1 MLYRL
6 LQPLLTFVFPG
17 GLLFLAAL
25 GFLRPQGLPVW
36 CQGPVAALPYLA
48 LTFGLVFGWYFAS
61 TRMLLS
67 LLSLTFASQALA
79 TWPLE
84 NNHASVS
91 HTIFAAAISTL
102 SNGVTT
108 VPAVDTLSN
117 DIVPE
122 IGITGTPVIDRNT
135 GTLYVIAKT
144 KEIRQGAEHYVHKL
158 HALDITTGAEKFGG
172 PAIIADTILQVTATM
187 SM

>member
-91 HTIFAAAISTL
+91 HTIFAAATFLLPLNFLAFSILKEEAIGSLRGAVRVLLFLLQPFVVLWLCDPTNQDMALALQTDYLPDWSGSWTRFLKQPCWCL
-102 SNGVTT
+102 SF
-108 VPAVDTLSN
+108 PA
-117 DIVPE
+117 
-122 IGITGTPVIDRNT
+122 
-135 GTLYVIAKT
+135 
-144 KEIRQGAEHYVHKL
+144 
-158 HALDITTGAEKFGG
+158 
-172 PAIIADTILQVTATM
+172 
-187 SM
+187 